1 MLAAVLFDLDCTL
14 VDRVH
19 SIRQYALRF
28 AEDFR
33 QRLVSASRE
42 GIAEVL
48 IAADGLGYRPATRSH
63 DIAANLVWKVRP
75 APDEIA
81 AHWRRHF
88 TSLAVAMD
96 GAVEVLEM
104 LQRLGIALGL
114 VTNGTVRSQAQKL
127 DILGLRSYFRTVV
140 VSEAVGVEK
149 PHAAIFQ
156 HALDGLGLRADH
168 AWFVGDHPENDI
180 LGACRVGLRT
190 VWLRGSHPWPGTQA
204 VPHHQIDHLREL
216 VPLLMAR
223 GALTPCDKRPVP
235 GRGPAPA

>member
-14 VDRVH
+14 VDRVN
-19 SIRQYALRF
+19 SIRQYAIRF

-33 QRLVSASRE
+33 QRLVSTNRE

-48 IAADGLGYRPATRSH
+48 IAADGWGYRPATRSQ
-63 DIAANLVWKVRP
+63 DIAANLAWQVRP
-75 APDEIA
+75 SPDEIA
-81 AHWRRHF
+81 AHWSRHF
-88 TSLAVAMD
+88 SSLAVAMD
-96 GAVEVLEM
+96 GAVEVLET

-114 VTNGTVRSQAQKL
+114 VTNGTVRVQAQKL

-140 VSEAVGVEK
+140 VSEAVGLEK

-180 LGACRVGLRT
+180 LGAWRVGLRT
-190 VWLRGSHPWPGTQA
+190 VWLRGSLTWTGTQA

-216 VPLLMAR
+216 VPLLMSVR
-223 GALTPCDKRPVP
+223 LEVP
-235 GRGPAPA
+235 

>member
-19 SIRQYALRF
+19 SVRQYALRF
-28 AEDFR
+28 AKDFR

-96 GAVEVLEM
+96 GAVEVLET
-104 LQRLGIALGL
+104 LQSLGIALG
-114 VTNGTVRSQAQKL
+114 GCPRK
-127 DILGLRSYFRTVV
+127 
-140 VSEAVGVEK
+140 
-149 PHAAIFQ
+149 
-156 HALDGLGLRADH
+156 
-168 AWFVGDHPENDI
+168 HP
-180 LGACRVGLRT
+180 
-190 VWLRGSHPWPGTQA
+190 
-204 VPHHQIDHLREL
+204 
-216 VPLLMAR
+216 
-223 GALTPCDKRPVP
+223 
-235 GRGPAPA
+235 PASLISR

>member
-28 AEDFR
+28 AKDFR

-96 GAVEVLEM
+96 GAVEVLET
-104 LQRLGIALGL
+104 LQSLGIALGL

-127 DILGLRSYFRTVV
+127 DILGLHPYFRTVV

-149 PHAAIFQ
+149 PDAAIFQ

-216 VPLLMAR
+216 VPLLMSAR
-223 GALTPCDKRPVP
+223 RE
-235 GRGPAPA
+235 AP

>member
-1 MLAAVLFDLDCTL
+1 MVTAVLFDLDCTL
-14 VDRVH
+14 VDRVN

-33 QRLVSASRE
+33 QHLVPTNHE

-48 IAADGLGYRPATRSH
+48 IAADGLGYRTATHTH
-63 DIAANLVWKVRP
+63 DIAANLAWMVRP
-75 APDEIA
+75 TLDEIT

-96 GAVEVLEM
+96 GAVAVLET
-104 LQRLGIALGL
+104 LQHLGIALGL
-114 VTNGTVRSQAQKL
+114 VTNGTVRSQGQKL
-127 DILGLRSYFRTVV
+127 DLLGFRSYFQTVV

-168 AWFVGDHPENDI
+168 TWFVGDHPENDI
-180 LGACRVGLRT
+180 LGASRVGLRT
-190 VWLRGSHPWPGTQA
+190 VWLRGSHLWPGSQV

-216 VPLLMAR
+216 VPLLMSAR
-223 GALTPCDKRPVP
+223 AK
-235 GRGPAPA
+235 AP

>member
-14 VDRVH
+14 VDRVN
-19 SIRQYALRF
+19 SIRQYAIWF

-33 QRLVSASRE
+33 QRLVSTNRE

-48 IAADGLGYRPATRSH
+48 IAADGWGYRPATRSQ
-63 DIAANLVWKVRP
+63 DIAANLAWQVRP
-75 APDEIA
+75 SPDEIA
-81 AHWRRHF
+81 AHWSRHF
-88 TSLAVAMD
+88 SSLAVAMD
-96 GAVEVLEM
+96 GAVEVLET

-114 VTNGTVRSQAQKL
+114 VTNGTVRVQAQKL

-140 VSEAVGVEK
+140 VSEAVGLEK

-156 HALDGLGLRADH
+156 HALDGLGFRADH

-180 LGACRVGLRT
+180 LGAWRVGLRT
-190 VWLRGSHPWPGTQA
+190 VWLRVLLTWTGTQA

-216 VPLLMAR
+216 VPLLMSVR
-223 GALTPCDKRPVP
+223 LEVP
-235 GRGPAPA
+235 

>member
-1 MLAAVLFDLDCTL
+1 MLTAVLFDLDCTL
-14 VDRVH
+14 VDRVS

-42 GIAEVL
+42 GLSEVL

-63 DIAANLVWKVRP
+63 DIAAHLAWTVRP
-75 APDEIA
+75 APEEIA
-81 AHWRRHF
+81 AHWRRYF

-114 VTNGTVRSQAQKL
+114 VTNGTVHSQTQTL
-127 DILGLRSYFRTVV
+127 DLLGLRSYFQTVV
-140 VSEAVGVEK
+140 VSEAVGVKK

-156 HALDGLGLRADH
+156 HALDALGLRADH
-168 AWFVGDHPENDI
+168 AWFVGDHPENDM
-180 LGACRVGLRT
+180 LGAGRVGLRT

-216 VPLLMAR
+216 VPLVMSAR
-223 GALTPCDKRPVP
+223 PE
-235 GRGPAPA
+235 AP

>member
-33 QRLVSASRE
+33 QHLVPASRRALPRSSSPPTGW
-42 GIAEVL
+42 GIA
-48 IAADGLGYRPATRSH
+48 RPRAPTTLPP
-63 DIAANLVWKVRP
+63 IWGGQVRP
-75 APDEIA
+75 SPDEIA
-81 AHWRRHF
+81 AHWSRHF

-96 GAVEVLEM
+96 GAVEVLAT

-114 VTNGTVRSQAQKL
+114 VTNGTVRSQTQKL
-127 DILGLRSYFRTVV
+127 DLLGFRPYFQTVV

-156 HALDGLGLRADH
+156 QALDGLGLRADH
-168 AWFVGDHPENDI
+168 AWFVGDHPEKDM
-180 LGACRVGLRT
+180 LGAGRVGLRT
-190 VWLRGSHPWPGTQA
+190 VWLRGTHPWPDTQA

-216 VPLLMAR
+216 VPLVMSA
-223 GALTPCDKRPVP
+223 KRE
-235 GRGPAPA
+235 AP

>member
-14 VDRVH
+14 VDRVN
-19 SIRQYALRF
+19 SIRQDAIRF

-33 QRLVSASRE
+33 QRLASPNRE

-63 DIAANLVWKVRP
+63 DIAANLVWTVQP

-81 AHWRRHF
+81 AHWSRHF

-96 GAVEVLEM
+96 GAVTVLET
-104 LQRLGIALGL
+104 LQRLGIVMGL
-114 VTNGTVRSQAQKL
+114 ITNGTVRSQTQKL
-127 DILGLRSYFRTVV
+127 DLLGLRSYFRTVV

-156 HALDGLGLRADH
+156 HALDGLGLRADQ

-180 LGACRVGLRT
+180 LGAWRVGLRT
-190 VWLRGSHPWPGTQA
+190 VWLRGSHPWPGTHA

-216 VPLLMAR
+216 LPLLMSAR
-223 GALTPCDKRPVP
+223 REEL
-235 GRGPAPA
+235 

>member
-14 VDRVH
+14 VDRVN

-33 QRLVSASRE
+33 QRLVPASQERM
-42 GIAEVL
+42 AEVL
-48 IAADGLGYRPATRSH
+48 IAADGWGYRPATRSH
-63 DIAANLVWKVRP
+63 DIAANLAWKVRP

-81 AHWRRHF
+81 AHWSRHF
-88 TSLAVAMD
+88 SSLAVAMD
-96 GAVEVLEM
+96 GAVEVLET
-104 LQRLGIALGL
+104 LQSLGIVLGL
-114 VTNGTVRSQAQKL
+114 VTNGTVRAQVQKL
-127 DILGLRSYFRTVV
+127 DILGLRPYFRTVV

-168 AWFVGDHPENDI
+168 AWFVGDHPENDM
-180 LGACRVGLRT
+180 LGACRVGLWT

-216 VPLLMAR
+216 VPLLMSAR
-223 GALTPCDKRPVP
+223 PE
-235 GRGPAPA
+235 AP

>member
-28 AEDFR
+28 AKDFR

-96 GAVEVLEM
+96 GAVEVLET
-104 LQRLGIALGL
+104 LQSLGIALGL

-127 DILGLRSYFRTVV
+127 DILGLRPYFRTVV

-149 PHAAIFQ
+149 PDAAIFQ

-180 LGACRVGLRT
+180 LGASRVGLRT
-190 VWLRGSHPWPGTQA
+190 VWLRGSHPWPGNQA

-216 VPLLMAR
+216 VPLLMSAR
-223 GALTPCDKRPVP
+223 RE
-235 GRGPAPA
+235 AP

>member
-14 VDRVH
+14 VDRVN

-28 AEDFR
+28 AEDFC
-33 QRLVSASRE
+33 QHLVPTSRE
-42 GIAEVL
+42 GLAEVL
-48 IAADGLGYRPATRSH
+48 IAADGLGYRPATRTY
-63 DIAANLVWKVRP
+63 DIAAKVAWTVQP
-75 APDEIA
+75 APEEIA

-96 GAVEVLEM
+96 GAVEVLER
-104 LQRLGIALGL
+104 LQRLGMALGL
-114 VTNGTVRSQAQKL
+114 VTNGTVRSQGQKL
-127 DILGLRSYFRTVV
+127 DILGLRSYFRTIV

-156 HALDGLGLRADH
+156 HALDGLGLRAEH

-180 LGACRVGLRT
+180 LGASRVGLRT

-216 VPLLMAR
+216 VPLLMSAR
-223 GALTPCDKRPVP
+223 AE
-235 GRGPAPA
+235 AP

>member
-1 MLAAVLFDLDCTL
+1 MFAAVLFDLDCTL
-14 VDRVH
+14 VDRVN

-48 IAADGLGYRPATRSH
+48 MAADGFGYRPATRSH
-63 DIAANLVWKVRP
+63 DIAANLVWTVRP

-96 GAVEVLEM
+96 GAIEVLET
-104 LQRLGIALGL
+104 LQSLGIALGL

-156 HALDGLGLRADH
+156 HALDGLGVCADH
-168 AWFVGDHPENDI
+168 AWFVGD
-180 LGACRVGLRT
+180 
-190 VWLRGSHPWPGTQA
+190 
-204 VPHHQIDHLREL
+204 
-216 VPLLMAR
+216 
-223 GALTPCDKRPVP
+223 
-235 GRGPAPA
+235 